1 VVRNC
6 LAGGGSSGLNSAK
19 DIWWIMSMNAEP
31 VLEKILSDARAE
43 AEKIKNAA
51 EVKRSEEQSQIDE
64 QLLEYR
70 KQTDTF
76 AQKAGEEK
84 KAHLLAAARMDIA
97 KQLLAEKR
105 KILNEVFDKAR
116 EQLKNLP
123 DEQYCKLMT
132 RLMLEAVETGDE
144 EVIIDN
150 EERRINQKFIEN
162 INQQLAPGRTRQG
175 EAPCRSP
182 KGNLKLSGDRANI
195 GGGFILKRGKIKND
209 VSVKVL
215 LARARRELEIA
226 LAKELFED

>member
-1 VVRNC
+1 MEGQQV
-6 LAGGGSSGLNSAK
+6 
-19 DIWWIMSMNAEP
+19 I
-31 VLEKILSDARAE
+31 EKILADARAE
-43 AEKIKNAA
+43 AEKIKKQAREKEA
-51 EVKRSEEQSQIDE
+51 VEQAKLKE
-64 QLLEYR
+64 QLREFD
-70 KQTDTF
+70 KQTQAI
-76 AQKAGEEK
+76 AQKAGEDK

-105 KILNEVFDKAR
+105 KILDEVFAQAR
-116 EQLKNLP
+116 QHLENLS
-123 DEQYCKLMT
+123 DEQYCKLMAK
-132 RLMLEAVETGDE
+132 LMLQAVETGDE

-150 EERRINQKFIEN
+150 EEKRINQKFIEN